1 MLLTL
6 VTFNN
11 QISFCTQT
19 SINTNKTITILGCFS
34 SLLTV
39 ASPIKL
45 FKVDEYLRG
54 LCTVNSIKHTINP
67 FKIKEKTE
75 CFYVCTVKHDQ
86 NK

>member
-6 VTFNN
+6 ETFNN

-34 SLLTV
+34 SFLTV

-54 LCTVNSIKHTINP
+54 LCAVNSIKHTIKS
-67 FKIKEKTE
+67 FKIKEKNRTFL
-75 CFYVCTVKHDQ
+75 CLYC
-86 NK
+86 